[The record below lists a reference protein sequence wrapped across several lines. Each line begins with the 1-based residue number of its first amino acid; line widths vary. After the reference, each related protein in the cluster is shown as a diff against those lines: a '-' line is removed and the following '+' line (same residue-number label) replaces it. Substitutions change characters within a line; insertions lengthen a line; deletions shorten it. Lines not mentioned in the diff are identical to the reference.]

1 MSAIHWRGVLLGGLF
16 LAAQATTVAAQ
27 ERELLTLDA
36 ALARAGIVDS
46 ADEPPDNPRLIGP
59 RAEADAARALVDQAR
74 LRPNPEIAF
83 EAENIAGSGAF
94 SGLQATEYTL
104 SLSQRLEL
112 GGKRGARVRA
122 AQAEARVATLSGAL
136 SVAQLGRSVRE
147 RYVEAVAAA
156 ARLELARDIVERNRE
171 LARIAGV
178 LVDVGRFVPKRHL
191 RRRSRSLKR
200 PWLPTVRRGMRWPR
214 FGARQHLLR
223 TCLRCSPRSNH
234 RRRCSRHLRPYAFR
248 SPVPNA
254 RPRMPRS
261 PGNAL

>member
-27 ERELLTLDA
+27 ERELLTLEA

-46 ADEPPDNPRLIGP
+46 ADEPPENPRLIGP

-122 AQAEARVATLSGAL
+122 AQAEGHSSRSGPPKARKYN
-136 SVAQLGRSVRE
+136 R
-147 RYVEAVAAA
+147 AVSSSYA
-156 ARLELARDIVERNRE
+156 ARPI
-171 LARIAGV
+171 I
-178 LVDVGRFVPKRHL
+178 
-191 RRRSRSLKR
+191 SRSSFSPSVKSATGPR
-200 PWLPTVRRGMRWPR
+200 QLPIA
-214 FGARQHLLR
+214 ARASAAS
-223 TCLRCSPRSNH
+223 SP
-234 RRRCSRHLRPYAFR
+234 LA
-248 SPVPNA
+248 A
-254 RPRMPRS
+254 
-261 PGNAL
+261 

>member
-27 ERELLTLDA
+27 ERELLTLEA

-46 ADEPPDNPRLIGP
+46 ADEPPENPRLIGP

-112 GGKRGARVRA
+112 GGKRGA
-122 AQAEARVATLSGAL
+122 
-136 SVAQLGRSVRE
+136 
-147 RYVEAVAAA
+147 
-156 ARLELARDIVERNRE
+156 
-171 LARIAGV
+171 
-178 LVDVGRFVPKRHL
+178 PP
-191 RRRSRSLKR
+191 RRRRASRPFQERSRLLSSGDRCASAMWKPSLR
-200 PWLPTVRRGMRWPR
+200 QPDWNSRG
-214 FGARQHLLR
+214 
-223 TCLRCSPRSNH
+223 T
-234 RRRCSRHLRPYAFR
+234 
-248 SPVPNA
+248 
-254 RPRMPRS
+254 
-261 PGNAL
+261 